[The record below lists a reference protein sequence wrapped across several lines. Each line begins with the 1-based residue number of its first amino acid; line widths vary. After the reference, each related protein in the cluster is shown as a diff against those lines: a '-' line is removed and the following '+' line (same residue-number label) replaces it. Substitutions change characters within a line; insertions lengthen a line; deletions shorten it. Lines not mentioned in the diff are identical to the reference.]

1 MMAAKQILEAFVNL
15 NIMLVLGCVIWL
27 GLHALV
33 AKSALRNAY
42 TLHLAALKTVL
53 ALILLSPVLAIAAT
67 QAVEMLSP
75 GRSVVL
81 SDMVVAAYLR
91 GDIAMDAIRF
101 EQILN
106 ARENW
111 TERFLMMEWQGPML
125 IVGFLAS
132 GMVLAALRLARSIYQ
147 LHCLLAD
154 SYRWKRVG
162 PVDIR
167 LSDRIAV
174 PMATRGLFR
183 RHVLLPTD
191 LISDSSRRRIAIAH
205 EMQHFRQSDLEWE
218 LVFELLRP
226 FFFWN
231 PAFNLLKRR
240 FDRLR
245 ELACDQA
252 VVSRYRV
259 APLDYARCL
268 LHFCEKSVG
277 ATHSQRLNVALLS
290 AGRKDARQ
298 ELANRLLSLKSTAK
312 QLSAPR
318 SHLIVLACVSGT
330 FLSLAGASLEAP
342 KDWSHDRLM
351 LSTVVNLER
360 LRAER

>member
-1 MMAAKQILEAFVNL
+1 MMAAKQILEVFVNL
-15 NIMLVLGCVIWL
+15 NIMLVLGCLIWL
-27 GLHALV
+27 GLQALA
-33 AKSALRNAY
+33 AKSALRHAFI
-42 TLHLAALKTVL
+42 LQLAALKTVL
-53 ALILLSPVLAIAAT
+53 VLILLSPVLAIAAT
-67 QAVEMLSP
+67 HAVELFSP
-75 GRSVVL
+75 GRSLVL

-101 EQILN
+101 EEVLN

-111 TERFLMMEWQGPML
+111 TERFLLMNTKGPA
-125 IVGFLAS
+125 IVAVL
-132 GMVLAALRLARSIYQ
+132 LAAGMMVAILRLARSALQ
-147 LHCLLAD
+147 LHRLLAD

-174 PMATRGLFR
+174 PMATRGVFR
-183 RHVLLPTD
+183 RHVLLPSD
-191 LISDSSRRRIAIAH
+191 LISDSDRRRIAIAH
-205 EMQHFRQSDLEWE
+205 ELQHFRQSDLEWE
-218 LVFELLRP
+218 IVFELMRP

-231 PAFNLLKRR
+231 PAFTLLKLR
-240 FDRLR
+240 FNRLR

-268 LHFCEKSVG
+268 LHFCERSVG
-277 ATHSQRLNVALLS
+277 LAQAQRLNVALLS

-298 ELANRLLSLKSTAK
+298 ELANRLLSLKSTAS

-318 SHLIVLACVSGT
+318 RHLIALACVMGT
-330 FLSLAGASLEAP
+330 FLSFAGASLEAP

-360 LRAER
+360 LRADR